1 MTPTPPSLPPLPP
14 PALPRSVPATAAA
27 YRMLWR
33 WHFYA
38 GLFVMPFLI
47 VLAVTGTIYCFQPQI
62 EPLLYPHLLRVKPAG
77 QPLGADALLQRARAA
92 APDGAVA
99 TTYAIPARPDASTEF
114 VFRLPSGHSDSV
126 YLDPY
131 SGEILGSL
139 SVENRLMKQVRMI
152 HRALLAGKP
161 GELLMELAGCWTL
174 VMIATGLAMWWPRLR
189 ASGLRAWVRAPAAGK
204 RGWWKELHLVLG
216 AWLALGALAFVLS
229 GLPWTASWGQQFK
242 ALATAANLGRPAGGP
257 GAQPPATPGAGHEGH
272 EGHTGHTGH
281 TGHAGHAGR
290 TMEDLPLSELPW
302 ATGKTR
308 VPTGSGSGVPLG
320 LERVVAIAT
329 ARGAATGCQV
339 ALPATT
345 DAVYTVSCFPS
356 DPQGERTLHIDQH
369 RGDVIRDLR
378 FADYGAVAKVVSYGT
393 ALHMGRY
400 FGVANQIVC
409 AAVSLGLMALA
420 TTGFI
425 MWLRRR
431 PARALGAPAY
441 PATLPPMRAWV
452 IGLGLLG
459 TIFPMMGL
467 TMLAVWLLDKLVARG
482 RGVPPAPSGQRLA

>member
-204 RGWWKELHLVLG
+204 RGVE
-216 AWLALGALAFVLS
+216 
-229 GLPWTASWGQQFK
+229 
-242 ALATAANLGRPAGGP
+242 R
-257 GAQPPATPGAGHEGH
+257 TPSGAGRL
-272 EGHTGHTGH
+272 
-281 TGHAGHAGR
+281 AGARCAGLCAVR
-290 TMEDLPLSELPW
+290 IAVDGVVGP
-302 ATGKTR
+302 A
-308 VPTGSGSGVPLG
+308 VQGSRHGGESG
-320 LERVVAIAT
+320 T
-329 ARGAATGCQV
+329 
-339 ALPATT
+339 
-345 DAVYTVSCFPS
+345 S
-356 DPQGERTLHIDQH
+356 
-369 RGDVIRDLR
+369 
-378 FADYGAVAKVVSYGT
+378 
-393 ALHMGRY
+393 
-400 FGVANQIVC
+400 
-409 AAVSLGLMALA
+409 
-420 TTGFI
+420 
-425 MWLRRR
+425 RRR
-431 PARALGAPAY
+431 PGRATACD
-441 PATLPPMRAWV
+441 TRRRTR
-452 IGLGLLG
+452 G
-459 TIFPMMGL
+459 T
-467 TMLAVWLLDKLVARG
+467 
-482 RGVPPAPSGQRLA
+482 